1 VVDCLIHSLSQE
13 ISSHSPTYQVGYTPA
28 IRTNLTLT
36 PPSTR
41 FTHTSQLS
49 LRPTI
54 LRKLVFNTLSF
65 PRPEKRQKMDRR
77 ARANLPTPPGWVRPN
92 SGREPEAIED
102 DSSTSLFLPRR
113 ARANLPTASGWL
125 GPNSGRE
132 PEAFEDDSSTSL
144 LLPRRARTNFPTPS
158 SWVRPNSGRE
168 PEAIEDD
175 SGTSLL
181 LPLLLVTL
189 FYRV

>member
-1 VVDCLIHSLSQE
+1 VVACLVHSLSQE
-13 ISSHSPTYQVGYTPA
+13 IPSHSPTYQVGYTPA

-49 LRPTI
+49 LYHTI
-54 LRKLVFNTLSF
+54 LRKLVFSTLNF
-65 PRPEKRQKMDRR
+65 PRPSNRQKMDRR
-77 ARANLPTPPGWVRPN
+77 ARAKLPTPSSWARPN
-92 SGREPEAIED
+92 SGREPEATED
-102 DSSTSLFLPRR
+102 DSGTSLLLPHR
-113 ARANLPTASGWL
+113 ARANLPTLSGWA

-132 PEAFEDDSSTSL
+132 F
-144 LLPRRARTNFPTPS
+144 
-158 SWVRPNSGRE
+158 
-168 PEAIEDD
+168 EAIEED

-181 LPLLLVTL
+181 LPLLLVPL